1 MIKFNRNIII
11 IMSAVFIFLAII
23 CIIALR
29 GKLSVKDSLLSD
41 TEPLYMIYSEDTS
54 NLSSVSVEYS
64 NVTITAY
71 NNGNSEWSIDAVNDD
86 IDKSKAY
93 TLAST
98 VSTIISKN
106 KIEENPKDLS
116 KYGLDTPSVTVIIT
130 ENNGTQK
137 KLYIG
142 NKSSETDEYYMMLD
156 GDNSVYT
163 LYNYKYETL
172 TQPLSYYSDFN
183 RFKIEVD
190 DITEINIEHSG
201 ECINLRAAKTSP
213 QIADKEWEI
222 TEPYKNRAN
231 SEYIELNILSSLKEL
246 NLNEPVLQEG
256 DYGFDAPVAKVTLTV
271 RPYNNTT
278 GKYGNEYKE
287 ILVIGKVSGETA
299 YVRYKDKVYQV
310 ENDQVAFA
318 EVSAFDI
325 LNKLQALTD
334 ISLLKSITLISDNR
348 NDKIEITDSGED
360 MSFRLNG
367 KEADYIL
374 TKNMYQSMVSLAV
387 DDIYH
392 GESLG
397 DAILCFE
404 FEGIKKSDNVKIE
417 FREINDSSCALLR
430 NGQAEFT
437 IQKYKLDNFN
447 EAWSG
452 YIEAAAGK
460 EGTNE

>member
-29 GKLSVKDSLLSD
+29 GKLSVNDSLLSD

-64 NVTITAY
+64 DVTITAY

-130 ENNGTQK
+130 ENNGTKK

-142 NKSSETDEYYMMLD
+142 NKSSKTDEYYMMLD

-201 ECINLRAAKTSP
+201 ECINLRAAKTSS

-222 TEPYKNRAN
+222 TEPYKNREN
-231 SEYIELNILSSLKEL
+231 SEYIELNIL
-246 NLNEPVLQEG
+246 
-256 DYGFDAPVAKVTLTV
+256 
-271 RPYNNTT
+271 
-278 GKYGNEYKE
+278 
-287 ILVIGKVSGETA
+287 
-299 YVRYKDKVYQV
+299 
-310 ENDQVAFA
+310 
-318 EVSAFDI
+318 
-325 LNKLQALTD
+325 
-334 ISLLKSITLISDNR
+334 
-348 NDKIEITDSGED
+348 
-360 MSFRLNG
+360 
-367 KEADYIL
+367 
-374 TKNMYQSMVSLAV
+374 
-387 DDIYH
+387 
-392 GESLG
+392 
-397 DAILCFE
+397 
-404 FEGIKKSDNVKIE
+404 
-417 FREINDSSCALLR
+417 
-430 NGQAEFT
+430 
-437 IQKYKLDNFN
+437 
-447 EAWSG
+447 
-452 YIEAAAGK
+452 
-460 EGTNE
+460 